1 MKMTDI
7 SPRLIDQVQEAFN
20 SGQPLKIVGSG
31 SKQGC
36 LSRIHKGALLD
47 VSGHSGIVDYQ
58 PTELVLTAR
67 AGTSLAEIEKTLDDA
82 GQTLAFEPPYLGA
95 GATIGGTLACNL
107 SGPSRAWVGSV
118 RDMTLGV
125 RLINGKGEHLRFG
138 GQVMKNV
145 AGYDA
150 SRLQAGALGAL
161 GVLTE
166 VSLKVLPKPEEKIT
180 LTYKVD
186 EASAIKKMN
195 SLNVQAK
202 PLSGATWSDGLLY
215 IRLSGAQAAV
225 AGTVKQWG
233 GDILADDDAF
243 WEGIRE
249 FKNPFFQS
257 DAPLWRFSVKQSATP
272 FLTEAKTLLDWG
284 GAQRWVLGDYDLSHM
299 EEIARQAGGHVVLFK
314 GGDRTGEVR
323 QSLDPLQQKL
333 QSRLK
338 QSFDP
343 KSIFNPG
350 CLYSW
355 M

>member
-1 MKMTDI
+1 MTDI
-7 SPRLIDQVQEAFN
+7 SPRLIDQVQEAF
-20 SGQPLKIVGSG
+20 STGKTLRIVGSG
-31 SKQGC
+31 SKKGC
-36 LSRIHKGALLD
+36 LARTHEGALLD

-67 AGTSLAEIEKTLDDA
+67 SGTPLAEIEKALDGA

-107 SGPSRAWVGSV
+107 SGPSRPWVGSV

-166 VSLKVLPKPEEKIT
+166 VSLKVLPKPEETIT
-180 LTYKVD
+180 LTYEID
-186 EASAIKKMN
+186 EAAAIEKMN
-195 SLNVQAK
+195 RMCGQAK
-202 PLSGATWSDGLLY
+202 PLSGAAWSDGQLY
-215 IRLSGAQAAV
+215 IRLSGAKAAV

-233 GDILADDDAF
+233 GDSVTEDDVF
-243 WEGIRE
+243 WQGIRE
-249 FKNPFFQS
+249 LENPFFQS
-257 DAPLWRFSVKQSATP
+257 DASLWRFSVKPSATP
-272 FLTEAKTLLDWG
+272 FLTEGKTLLDWG
-284 GAQRWVLGDYDLSHM
+284 GAQRWVLGDYELNHM
-299 EEIARQAGGHVVLFK
+299 EEIARKAGGHVVLFK
-314 GGDRTGEVR
+314 GGDRTSEVR
-323 QSLDPLQQKL
+323 QGLDPLQQKL

-343 KSIFNPG
+343 KGIFNPG